1 MTIKHRKIS
10 ILILFILMGFFLNF
24 MDFSLNNSIYSELD
38 SNYQQNR
45 ELIYPKSAQT
55 RLNYGEI
62 TRNNATIYR
71 LFESV
76 NFTIDTF
83 NLLYANN
90 TIMQI
95 TFSNGSIRVY
105 DMIYMG
111 DNKFTYDYK
120 PEYNAPLGFQN
131 VTFFVYNETN
141 NLLNTEATYTNFT
154 IVTNYMVN
162 LDNSEYFIE
171 SNLNAELI
179 VSNFKNYDFRW
190 NLTIVD
196 SLNKTIQNEIV
207 NLQRNLVQFNVLLA
221 NDTFN
226 KNQIYYV
233 QLNMTDKN
241 SEIKGTAY
249 FPFFVKNNNPVF
261 TSIIN
266 LSSEELF
273 RTDECT
279 ISLNA
284 TDIETRPENLIANLY
299 VTDSE
304 GILLIEDTV
313 RFRGQNLFS
322 DTFTIPSTAPIGT
335 YHINIT
341 LKDENGGENSKIT
354 SLIVKNNLPEIHG
367 YTINGLSM
375 DQKISIYYGRDLVFL
390 FNVSDIEGVAYIKVA
405 LINQNNEW
413 FNISRAYYGQDTEIT
428 IRTID
433 LIGGAWFVYI
443 YVIDTDGAVIGLIDD
458 YDKAPQGIVIIPDV
472 ISIYIPW
479 VVFFAGLGIG
489 ILVGVGIIY
498 SYFKSKIMDIPKSK
512 RTEPRKIS
520 LKKKPKKEKE
530 ELKEEEL
537 EEIKPTK
544 EVEKEE
550 IPKRKIKRKL

>member
-1 MTIKHRKIS
+1 
-10 ILILFILMGFFLNF
+10 
-24 MDFSLNNSIYSELD
+24 
-38 SNYQQNR
+38 
-45 ELIYPKSAQT
+45 
-55 RLNYGEI
+55 
-62 TRNNATIYR
+62 
-71 LFESV
+71 
-76 NFTIDTF
+76 
-83 NLLYANN
+83 
-90 TIMQI
+90 
-95 TFSNGSIRVY
+95 
-105 DMIYMG
+105 
-111 DNKFTYDYK
+111 
-120 PEYNAPLGFQN
+120 

-226 KNQIYYV
+226 KNQIYYI
-233 QLNMTDKN
+233 QLNITDKN
-241 SEIKGTAY
+241 SETKGTAY
-249 FPFFVKNNNPVF
+249 YPFFVKNNNPVF
-261 TSIIN
+261 TSIID

-273 RTDECT
+273 RTDEFT
-279 ISLNA
+279 ISLNV
-284 TDIETRPENLIANLY
+284 TDIETFPENLIANLY

-304 GILLIEDTV
+304 GILLIEDTI

-322 DTFTIPSTAPIGT
+322 DTFTIPSSAPIGT
-335 YHINIT
+335 HHINVT
-341 LKDENGGENSKIT
+341 LRDENGGENSKIT
-354 SLIVKNNLPEIHG
+354 SLIVKNNLPEIHS

-375 DQKISIYYGRDLVFL
+375 DQKISVYYGKDLVFL
-390 FNVSDIEGVAYIKVA
+390 FNVSDIEGIAYIKVA

-443 YVIDTDGAVIGLIDD
+443 YVIDTDGAVVGLIDD
-458 YDKAPQGIVIIPDV
+458 YNKAPQGIVIIPDV
-472 ISIYIPW
+472 ISIYLPW

-489 ILVGVGIIY
+489 IFVGVGIIY

-512 RTEPRKIS
+512 QTEPRKIS
-520 LKKKPKKEKE
+520 LKKKPKKVKE
-530 ELKEEEL
+530 ELKEEKL
-537 EEIKPTK
+537 EEVKPTK
-544 EVEKEE
+544 EAEKEE